1 MSPPLGY
8 VLSKNSRD
16 VCHLKK
22 SLYGLK
28 QSPRAWFGKFSKT
41 MLSVG
46 YFQSEGDHTLFIKHG
61 AERKVAILI
70 LYVDDIIITGNDEK
84 EI

>member
-1 MSPPLGY
+1 MSPPPGY
-8 VLSKNSRD
+8 ILSKNSSD
-16 VCHLKK
+16 VCHTKK

-41 MLSVG
+41 MLSPG

-61 AERKVAILI
+61 AEGKVAIFI
-70 LYVDDIIITGNDEK
+70 VYVDDSICR
-84 EI
+84 